1 MSLSGTPS
9 HVQQPAVP
17 AVERLEPTRTAAAID
32 LVLRVI
38 GGVIAVVASALTALL
53 ELLFATLRVGGHL
66 VGVSVLLAVAAN
78 LALGW
83 FADRAVGRLWAV
95 ALPAAVW
102 LVVMGVAS
110 VRTSEGDLL
119 LAANNW
125 VAVPMLFAG
134 SIAFAVVAYRLILS
148 PRR

>member
-1 MSLSGTPS
+1 MSLPS
-9 HVQQPAVP
+9 APFHLQQPAVP
-17 AVERLEPTRTAAAID
+17 PGERLGPTRIAAAVD
-32 LVLRVI
+32 LALRVI

-66 VGVSVLLAVAAN
+66 IGVSVVLAVAAN

-83 FADRAVGRLWAV
+83 FAYRAVGRLWAV

-110 VRTSEGDLL
+110 VRTSEGDVL

-125 VAVPMLFAG
+125 VAFPMMIAG